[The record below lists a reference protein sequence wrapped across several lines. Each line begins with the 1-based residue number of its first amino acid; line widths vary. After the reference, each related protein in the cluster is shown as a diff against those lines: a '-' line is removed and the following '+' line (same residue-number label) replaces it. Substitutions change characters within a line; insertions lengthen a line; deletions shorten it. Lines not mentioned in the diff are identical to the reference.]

1 MGTKIGRKEQ
11 RNIRHV
17 CRAANERPSGRVV
30 EELVDRLA
38 LPIVVIHKPHST
50 PSSLPRAGPDDPI
63 SISVGRAEDLAM
75 KLIR

>member
-50 PSSLPRAGPDDPI
+50 PPSRGAGRPDKHL
-63 SISVGRAEDLAM
+63 GRSDGRKTL
-75 KLIR
+75 R